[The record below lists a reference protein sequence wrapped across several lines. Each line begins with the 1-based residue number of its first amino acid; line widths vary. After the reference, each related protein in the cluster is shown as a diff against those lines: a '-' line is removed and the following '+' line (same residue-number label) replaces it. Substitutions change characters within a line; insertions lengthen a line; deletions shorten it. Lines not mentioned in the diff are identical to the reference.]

1 VFFSWEMETD
11 TQGFHNKGFLKDC
24 INKVINE
31 IERMKMLK
39 DIKLNLV
46 EGLSDSSGHPIVS
59 EEMMRQVKACHIFV
73 GDLTVTQKLGERT
86 QKEIE
91 RNETFLRQTPNA
103 NVLIEYAIAL
113 NKTENFYQ
121 QTVLLMNTVNGDVND
136 NPDLIPFDL
145 RGRRYP
151 ITFRL
156 ENDDRDAKQKA
167 EKELMPSL
175 IKGLVDAANAA
186 RDYAKL
192 KYHPFV
198 SWNEHAGNN
207 EFSGYFEWVE
217 SLASLRDE
225 LTSTERSIRLIGLSG
240 MGKTRMVLE
249 SFRGRPE
256 SNHYLYCDVLRED
269 IDKVYG
275 AARTIFKDYPEAM
288 LVVDNSTIDIHRVL
302 DGLRRAANGRHRLI
316 TIYNDPTE
324 NKDWSC
330 KYLEMPNSLDEVVD
344 RLLDRYQDMN
354 QAQTEKL
361 QIKKFAGG
369 NPMIAELLVNG
380 LRKGRIFGRIDD
392 EVLMNKLLGCEEGS
406 EERQILRALSLFRD
420 IRFNDIEETHPELD
434 AIAHNKGLIVSPLD
448 KDALSA
454 KMVATIMQY
463 MQRSLI
469 EKRGE
474 NIGVRPLTLA
484 LSLIA
489 EWIRRGNTGILKKLI
504 SDLLQSPYAPMLIRG
519 FCKQIKLM
527 DKDEQLGAMIEQ
539 LLDTRNQFVDSVLL
553 KSEVG
558 SVLIEAFAQVRPE
571 AAVNTLTYLFA
582 GMDQRELASIGEAR
596 TNIVSMMAT
605 LCYDK
610 RTFIQAVPLL
620 LRMAV
625 TEPEDGV
632 TLRVRT
638 TAMADFLQLFN
649 IPLGTTEA
657 KLQERLVFIR
667 KYIDEKEY
675 RTIIL
680 YAIRKALSFFHI
692 AYATDAARQG
702 TRVMQRYEPS
712 SDEMKVYLKQCLLL
726 LMEVMEKHDDRFD
739 IAREVLEMQYRDL
752 CEIGVANLVL
762 PCLQRAIETSEYDW
776 ETLLDNMRMYQEDM
790 VRVLA
795 PDELSHYN
803 SMINSLNKSDFVFR
817 FRRAEK
823 EILQRSPRKGLHQQQ
838 KDQAAKY
845 AQLAVEYV
853 DKHIGDKDLL
863 KKLYEADVQ
872 TTSPFGGE
880 VARRIGDYRRKSFIT
895 DSIELMNQIE
905 KPKYGILADF
915 VGELTDLEFE
925 DVALDLLELRNP
937 VCRFAVIGRCCKS
950 FDHWIIEIL
959 FADVESG
966 DVDAEN
972 FIYLWSNFRLDLMKD
987 EDLSR
992 WLKRLNSMP
1001 NGKQASLH
1009 ILQSV
1014 VSWEIRERMPL
1025 VIAVAEELT
1034 ITFEQEPVALMANY
1048 QYWNVTREL
1057 LESSHNGTL
1066 AQVAHRHLLAY
1077 IKTIDGFVINNY
1089 ELKTTYKLLIREYFN
1104 DIWDDLSRALL
1115 SEGNN
1120 QWTFYQLNDI
1130 LGTNLMSVYR
1140 EQGILFEENHYEKLL
1155 AWCKEHPELAPA
1167 RLVEMAPVHDGD
1179 EFSSIII
1186 MMLMEF
1192 GNQQEVLDKIS
1203 YRIACS
1209 YEFTPS
1215 VLSIKHQIKQ
1225 LEEVK
1230 GVVDNQQVKDW
1241 IGRTVETLRL
1251 KIKE

>member
-1 VFFSWEMETD
+1 MFFSWEMETD
-11 TQGFHNKGFLKDC
+11 SQGFHNKGFLKDC
-24 INKVINE
+24 INKAVKE

-39 DIKLNLV
+39 DIKFNLV

-59 EEMMRQVKACHIFV
+59 EEMMRQVRACHIFV
-73 GDLTVTQKLGERT
+73 GDLTVTQKLGEET

-91 RNETFLRQTPNA
+91 KNETFLRQAPNA

-156 ENDDRDAKQKA
+156 ESDDPDAKQKA

-192 KYHPFV
+192 KYQPFV
-198 SWNEHAGNN
+198 SWNEHAVNN
-207 EFSGYFEWVE
+207 EFSGNFEWVG

-225 LTSTERSIRLIGLSG
+225 LTGDERSIRLIGLSG

-249 SFRGRPE
+249 SFRGNPE

-275 AARTIFKDYPEAM
+275 AARIIFKEYPEAT
-288 LVVDNSTIDIHRVL
+288 LVADNSTIDVHRVL

-330 KYLEMPNSLDEVVD
+330 KYLEMPSSLDEVVE
-344 RLLDRYQDMN
+344 RLLDRFQDMN
-354 QAQTEKL
+354 QAQTEKQ

-406 EERQILRALSLFRD
+406 EERQMLRALSLFRD
-420 IRFNDIEETHPELD
+420 IRFNEIEEKHPELD
-434 AIAHNKGLIVSPLD
+434 TITQNKGLIVSPLD
-448 KDALSA
+448 NDALSA
-454 KMVATIMQY
+454 KMVATIMFY
-463 MQRSLI
+463 LQRSLI

-489 EWIRRGNTGILKKLI
+489 EWIRRGNPGMLKKLLR
-504 SDLLQSPYAPMLIRG
+504 DLLQSPYASELIRG

-527 DKDEQLGAMIEQ
+527 DKDEQLGGMIEQ
-539 LLDTRNQFVDSVLL
+539 LLDTKSQFVDALLL

-558 SVLIEAFAQVRPE
+558 SELVEAFAQVRPE
-571 AAVNTLTYLFA
+571 AAVKALTKVFE
-582 GMDQRELASIGEAR
+582 GMNQTELASIGEAR

-605 LCYDK
+605 LCYDE

-620 LRMAV
+620 LKMAV
-625 TEPEDGV
+625 TEPEDGE

-638 TAMADFLQLFN
+638 TAKSDFLQIFN

-657 KLQERLVFIR
+657 KLQDRLDFIR
-667 KYIDEKEY
+667 KYIDDKEY

-692 AYATDAARQG
+692 AYATDAAKQG
-702 TRVMQRYEPS
+702 TRVMKRYEPS
-712 SDEMKVYLKQCLLL
+712 SNEVKEYVKQCLLL
-726 LMEVMEKHDDRFD
+726 LMEVMEKGDERYDKT
-739 IAREVLEMQYRDL
+739 REVLEMQFRDL
-752 CEIGVANLVL
+752 CEIGFADLVL
-762 PCLQRAIETSEYDW
+762 PCLQRAIEMTGYDW
-776 ETLLDNMRMYQEDM
+776 ETLLDSMRMYQEDM
-790 VRVLA
+790 VRVLT

-803 SMINSLNKSDFVFR
+803 NMINSLNKTDFAFR

-823 EILQRSPRKGLHQQQ
+823 EIMQRSLRKGFHQRQT
-838 KDQAAKY
+838 DQAAEY

-853 DKHIGDKDLL
+853 DKHFGDKDLL
-863 KKLYEADVQ
+863 KQLYEADVL

-880 VARRIGDYRRKSFIT
+880 VARRIGDFGRKSFIT

-905 KPKYGILADF
+905 KPNYGILADF
-915 VGELTDLEFE
+915 VGELADWEFE

-937 VCRFAVIGRCCKS
+937 ICRYAVIGRCCKS
-950 FDHWIIEIL
+950 FDHWIIDIL

-972 FIYLWSNFRLDLMKD
+972 FIYFWSNFRLDLMKD
-987 EDLSR
+987 DDMSR
-992 WLKRLNSMP
+992 WLKRLNSVP

-1014 VSWEIRERMPL
+1014 VNWEIKERMPL

-1034 ITFEQEPVALMANY
+1034 MTFDQEPVLLMVNY
-1048 QYWNVTREL
+1048 QYWNVTRGL
-1057 LESSHNGTL
+1057 LEINHNGRL

-1104 DIWDDLSRALL
+1104 EIWDDLSQALL
-1115 SEGNN
+1115 SEGDN

-1130 LGTNLMSVYR
+1130 LGTNLMSVFR
-1140 EQGILFEENHYEKLL
+1140 ERGLLFEENHYDKLL
-1155 AWCKEHPELAPA
+1155 AWCKEHPEVAPA
-1167 RLVEMAPVHDGD
+1167 RLVEMAPVHDRD

-1209 YEFTPS
+1209 YEYTPS
-1215 VLSIKHQIKQ
+1215 VSSINSQIKQ

-1230 GVVDNQQVKDW
+1230 GVVENQQVKDW
-1241 IGRTVETLRL
+1241 IDRTVETLRL
-1251 KIKE
+1251 KIKG